1 MPTTPAPITPIERDR
16 SIAYLTRTINGY
28 EQDRAATDTS
38 TETGLA
44 HAAVLDMTI
53 ASWRHRLEATL
64 AAA

>member
-1 MPTTPAPITPIERDR
+1 MPTTPVPVTPPERDH

-28 EQDRAATDTS
+28 EQDRDITDTS

-53 ASWRHRLEATL
+53 ASWRHRLAATL

>member
-1 MPTTPAPITPIERDR
+1 MSTTPAPITLTERDR
-16 SIAYLTRTINGY
+16 AIAYLNRTISGY
-28 EQDRAATDTS
+28 EHDRETTDTS

>member
-1 MPTTPAPITPIERDR
+1 MPTTPVPITQTERDR

-28 EQDRAATDTS
+28 KQDRDTTDTS

>member
-1 MPTTPAPITPIERDR
+1 MPTTPVPITPTERDR

-28 EQDRAATDTS
+28 EQDRDTTDTS

-64 AAA
+64 TAA